1 MQAMTLKNSIFL
13 VENDATY
20 DCVRSDFNY
29 QRHRHVAGLGA
40 LRRIALVGVALF
52 ALIGCASI
60 DFNYP
65 RENSSV
71 IRDTDTTRLG
81 TSIDP
86 LVADRP
92 DDQAGFYPLSDG
104 IDALTARL
112 LLARNADRSIDVQ
125 YYLIKDSL
133 TGRAFI
139 HELLRAADRGVRI
152 RLLIDDMFTGGKDGV
167 LAALH
172 AHPNF
177 EIRVFNPFHRGAA
190 GRPASFLIGFSRVNR
205 RMHNKSFTVD
215 DRITILGGRNIA
227 DEYFGARED
236 AAFGDLDILAVGSIV
251 QEVSDQFDDYW
262 NHETALPVPAF
273 IKNVDAADAD
283 AGLAALRTELADAQD
298 DVRVS
303 RYGEAVKARY
313 RAYLEPTDDLF
324 EWAPYELVF
333 DSPDKGIKG
342 RMSEADSIL
351 GPIGDTIGAA
361 ERQLIVISPYFV
373 PTRAGIRRLT
383 ELVRGGIEV
392 TVITNSLA
400 ANNQFTVHGGYATS
414 RKPLLEAG
422 VRIHEARP
430 DAEVAGTEFIE
441 ASSAKA
447 TLHTKAFVVDARDL
461 FIGSFNFDPRSADLN
476 TEIGVI
482 IRDPDLASR
491 VISRI
496 EEALP
501 EQTFEVFLDD
511 DKLRWRGLDQGRE
524 TIYTKE
530 PETTWGLR
538 ALAWF
543 ARILPRSQL

>member
-1 MQAMTLKNSIFL
+1 VLA
-13 VENDATY
+13 
-20 DCVRSDFNY
+20 
-29 QRHRHVAGLGA
+29 
-40 LRRIALVGVALF
+40 
-52 ALIGCASI
+52 GCASI
-60 DFNYP
+60 DFDYP
-65 RENSSV
+65 REPSTV
-71 IRDTDTTRLG
+71 LRDAEATRLS

-92 DDQAGFYPLSDG
+92 DDQAGFYPLNDG

-112 LLARNADRSIDVQ
+112 LLARNAERSIDVQ
-125 YYLIKDSL
+125 YYLIKDGL
-133 TGRAFI
+133 TGRVFI
-139 HELLRAADRGVRI
+139 HELLRAADRGVRV
-152 RLLIDDMFTGGKDGV
+152 RLLVDDMFTSGKDEA

-177 EIRVFNPFHRGAA
+177 EIRIFNPFHRGAM
-190 GRPASFLIGFSRVNR
+190 GRPASFLVGFSRVNR

-236 AAFGDLDILAVGSIV
+236 AAFGDLDVLAIGPIV
-251 QEVSDQFDDYW
+251 QEVSDQFDAYW

-273 IKNVDAADAD
+273 VKNVEDPV
-283 AGLAALRTELADAQD
+283 AALASLRRSLADVPEE
-298 DVRVS
+298 VRGS
-303 RYGEAVKARY
+303 RYAEAVEARY
-313 RAYLEPTDDLF
+313 RAYLDPTDDLF

-342 RMSEADSIL
+342 RMPEADSIVP
-351 GPIGDTIGAA
+351 PIAASIRAA
-361 ERQLIVISPYFV
+361 ERQVIIVSPYFV
-373 PTRAGIRRLT
+373 PTNAGIRRLT
-383 ELVRGGIEV
+383 DLARRGV
-392 TVITNSLA
+392 DVVVITNSLA
-400 ANNQFTVHGGYATS
+400 ANNQIAVHGGYAPS
-414 RKPLLEAG
+414 RKRLLAAG
-422 VRIHEARP
+422 VRLHEARP

-441 ASSAKA
+441 ASSARS

-491 VISRI
+491 VTRRI

-501 EQTFEVFLDD
+501 EQTFEVFLENGR
-511 DKLRWRGLDQGRE
+511 LRWRGRHEGQE

-530 PETTWGLR
+530 PETTWGQR

-543 ARILPRSQL
+543 ARIIPRSQL